1 MPLSVGNIELFMG
14 PKQVGA
20 PDDLEKP
27 IIDFIDS
34 VDSTLEIAVQEL
46 ESVSIAKAILRA
58 RKRRVRV
65 RLVIERDYL
74 SERSPVDDPWVED
87 EDNNNIDNRKI
98 YAALLRAKVHVITDL
113 NPNIFHQKFMV
124 KDWRT
129 SGKTQVLTGSTNFTP
144 TGTSVNLNH
153 IVIITSKRTAKVYR
167 REFEELWSGTF
178 GQKRSRHQPKPSVY
192 QISNVPVKILFAPDH
207 SPEMEVMKQMLK
219 AKRRIDFAIFTF
231 ATSSGIDDA
240 MIAIQRGNIAVRGVL
255 DLGQGNQKWAASR
268 PLVVEGVELYLAR
281 RTGGVKKLH
290 HKLMVIDEQLIIA
303 GSFNYTEPATALNGK
318 NRGHR
323 EFERGRPRQD
333 PPPKTVG
340 GICTNRDRPHHQH
353 QRQTVR
359 LTKPIS
365 LNSGSGTLSGRLK

>member
-129 SGKTQVLTGSTNFTP
+129 SGK
-144 TGTSVNLNH
+144 
-153 IVIITSKRTAKVYR
+153 A
-167 REFEELWSGTF
+167 
-178 GQKRSRHQPKPSVY
+178 
-192 QISNVPVKILFAPDH
+192 
-207 SPEMEVMKQMLK
+207 
-219 AKRRIDFAIFTF
+219 
-231 ATSSGIDDA
+231 
-240 MIAIQRGNIAVRGVL
+240 
-255 DLGQGNQKWAASR
+255 
-268 PLVVEGVELYLAR
+268 
-281 RTGGVKKLH
+281 
-290 HKLMVIDEQLIIA
+290 
-303 GSFNYTEPATALNGK
+303 
-318 NRGHR
+318 
-323 EFERGRPRQD
+323 
-333 PPPKTVG
+333 
-340 GICTNRDRPHHQH
+340 
-353 QRQTVR
+353 
-359 LTKPIS
+359 
-365 LNSGSGTLSGRLK
+365 